1 MCKHLKRSAI
11 LSTGKH
17 GNGDNKKDESKGDNK
32 KDKSEGDNKKDV
44 SEGDNKKD
52 ENQGD
57 NKKNENQGFQ
67 GMYFIYF
74 LSLIDGFIG
83 IHCQTFYIKQN

>member
-52 ENQGD
+52 ENQG
-57 NKKNENQGFQ
+57 FQ